1 MCHYFFRVLHLYYKS
16 IIKKY
21 VSQDIVSLDCNL
33 AYNKKKT
40 ISFVSGIQNVDGQVE
55 SFCL

>member
-1 MCHYFFRVLHLYYKS
+1 LHYNDVCD